1 MKCDS
6 EPHSLLLNVL
16 AWWCLW
22 VKWLLKGICVVNRW
36 PIHLLSP
43 LGTTTTTL
51 RKSFTIWIKWSK
63 TWSSYQ
69 VVQFFFPIPPLLVH
83 HVADSRQC
91 VVFVCSSAH
100 LDGLWHGGSAYQP
113 RAGGLY
119 AFTAGGSREMQI
131 CCLGRTGARDGF
143 QFVTS
148 SYNTFNTQFWCKT
161 SPTCYTRVEVK
172 VSLGSSALLLFFLP
186 FVWRCSARFFCSQAV
201 VYVINLRSFCSSFCF
216 VNLMGWIVSSFPSV
230 EPALCDN
237 KLKMN

>member
-1 MKCDS
+1 MTCVKCDS

-91 VVFVCSSAH
+91 VVFVCSAAH

-119 AFTAGGSREMQI
+119 AFTAGGLREMQI
-131 CCLGRTGARDGF
+131 CCLGRKGARDGF

-172 VSLGSSALLLFFLP
+172 VLLGSSALLLFF
-186 FVWRCSARFFCSQAV
+186 FFCHLFGGVQLDFSAFR
-201 VYVINLRSFCSSFCF
+201 L
-216 VNLMGWIVSSFPSV
+216 
-230 EPALCDN
+230 
-237 KLKMN
+237 